1 MRFWAPDNLRLITAG
16 RWLKR
21 TDELEMFEP
30 TGVSTDTRSLQRGQ
44 MFIALRGERFDGHD
58 FLETA
63 AQAGAS
69 VLVVDRETPGRAVT
83 AKGVAVLLVENTY
96 TALARLAAAYR
107 RTLSATII
115 AITGSVG
122 KTTTKQMIHA
132 VLGTAYKGTASP
144 KSFNNHIGVPLTL
157 LNATTTDRYVVVEV
171 GTNAPG
177 EIAALAKIVE
187 PNVAIITYIGSAHLE
202 RLGSKQAIADEKA
215 SLLRFIRDDGLAIVN
230 GDRPELAE
238 HLKAVRR
245 LVRFGSSDAN
255 DLRLTRCQ
263 RTPRGIDF
271 TINDRTSFHVPMLG
285 RHNAVNAMAAVA
297 VGRHMNLSD
306 DRIAE
311 GLNSAEPASM
321 RLNLTQFGRGDEA
334 VALINDAY
342 NANPDS
348 MAAAIDV
355 LANLPGASR
364 RVAVLGDMAELGE
377 HAATLHRDLGV
388 TLANAPIDLA
398 ILIGPMMLFAAET
411 LSKHWPADRIHAMPA
426 LDDDVAKQTAALL
439 EPGDTVL
446 IKASRSAGLE
456 RLLPAIEQRFDTTDA
471 LPTE

>member
-30 TGVSTDTRSLQRGQ
+30 TGVSTDTRTLQRGQ

-58 FLETA
+58 FLEAA

-69 VLVVDRETPGRAVT
+69 VLVVDREASGGMVT

-96 TALARLAAAYR
+96 TALARLAGAYR
-107 RTLSATII
+107 RTLSGTII

-132 VLGTAYKGTASP
+132 VLATAYKGTASP

-157 LNATTTDRYVVVEV
+157 LNAATTDRYVVVEV

-177 EIAALAKIVE
+177 EIAGLAKIVE

-230 GDRPELAE
+230 GDMPELAE
-238 HLKAVRR
+238 HLKAVSR
-245 LVRFGSSDAN
+245 LVRFGSGDAN

-263 RTPRGIDF
+263 RTAGGIDL
-271 TINDRTSFHVPMLG
+271 TINDRSSFHVPMLG
-285 RHNAVNAMAAVA
+285 RHNAINAMAAVA

-306 DRIAE
+306 EQIAE
-311 GLNSAEPASM
+311 GLLSAEPARM
-321 RLNLTQFGRGDEA
+321 RLNLTELGEGEE
-334 VALINDAY
+334 VVTVINDAY

-348 MAAAIDV
+348 MAAAVDV
-355 LANLPGASR
+355 LANLPVKGR

-377 HAATLHRDLGV
+377 HAAALHRDLGV

-398 ILIGPMMLFAAET
+398 VLIGPMMMFTAET
-411 LSKHWPADRIHAMPA
+411 LSKHWPAERIHAMSSWA
-426 LDDDVAKQTAALL
+426 EGVADEAAALL
-439 EPGDTVL
+439 QPGDTVL

-456 RLLPAIEQRFDTTDA
+456 RLLPAITRRFNATDA
-471 LPTE
+471 LPTD